1 MVLRV
6 FCYSTYAHVNGG
18 KFKLMAGNC
27 IFLRYTDGVK
37 GYIALMKNHP
47 RTSLEGYDF

>member
-1 MVLRV
+1 M
-6 FCYSTYAHVNGG
+6 NGG
-18 KFKLMAGNC
+18 KFKLAVGKC

-47 RTSLEGYDF
+47 RTLLEGYNF